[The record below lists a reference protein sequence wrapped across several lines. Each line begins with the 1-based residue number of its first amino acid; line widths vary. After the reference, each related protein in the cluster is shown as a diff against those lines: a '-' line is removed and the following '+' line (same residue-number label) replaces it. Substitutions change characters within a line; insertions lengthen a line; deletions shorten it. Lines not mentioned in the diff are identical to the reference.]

1 MAKEKTEVWRWNVD
15 DVWQSYSSMFQEA
28 SLTHQSM
35 NEIERY
41 HHLSASLLFGGC
53 AVEAFLNA
61 KMRAYFKRE
70 CVAEDQVLKRLRYTA
85 LREKLEKWPSEF
97 CGTAIPESDV
107 NCIVDFLDLRNEVTH
122 RKRKDHSLY
131 KELDEANIHIFVQA
145 LQRAM
150 VTVYARGGESFPYW
164 LLGWNYVGMNGDE
177 THPCLLNNQ
186 QFKHSLNHFGF
197 TVPAWEHHAAN
208 EWERAHM
215 TSLEGFVALQA
226 QVYSRCPDIEPRS
239 ERFPQIPRLCKRW
252 WDRKVTQ
259 NT

>member
-1 MAKEKTEVWRWNVD
+1 MAEETTEVWRWNVD

-61 KMRAYFKRE
+61 KMRAYCKRE

-150 VTVYARGGESFPYW
+150 VTVYAGVGNHSPIGYW
-164 LLGWNYVGMNGDE
+164 DGTMSG
-177 THPCLLNNQ
+177 
-186 QFKHSLNHFGF
+186 
-197 TVPAWEHHAAN
+197 
-208 EWERAHM
+208 
-215 TSLEGFVALQA
+215 
-226 QVYSRCPDIEPRS
+226 
-239 ERFPQIPRLCKRW
+239 
-252 WDRKVTQ
+252 
-259 NT
+259 

>member
-1 MAKEKTEVWRWNVD
+1 MAEEMAEVWRWNVD

-28 SLTHQSM
+28 SLTHKSR

-53 AVEAFLNA
+53 AVESFLNA
-61 KMRAYFKRE
+61 KMRAYCKGE
-70 CVAEDQVLKRLRYTA
+70 GVDENQVLKRLRYTA

-97 CGTAIPESDV
+97 CGTAIPEVDV

-131 KELDEANIHIFVQA
+131 KELDETNVHIFIQA

-150 VTVYARGGESFPYW
+150 VMVYSGFGESFPYW

-177 THPCLLNNQ
+177 THPCLLSNQ
-186 QFKHSLNHFGF
+186 QFKHSLNRFGF
-197 TVPAWEHHAAN
+197 NVPAWEYHAAN
-208 EWERAHM
+208 EWERAYM
-215 TSLEGFVALQA
+215 SNLEGFAVLHE

-239 ERFPQIPRLCKRW
+239 EQFPQIPRLCKRW
-252 WDRKVTQ
+252 WDRAVIQ
-259 NT
+259 NA